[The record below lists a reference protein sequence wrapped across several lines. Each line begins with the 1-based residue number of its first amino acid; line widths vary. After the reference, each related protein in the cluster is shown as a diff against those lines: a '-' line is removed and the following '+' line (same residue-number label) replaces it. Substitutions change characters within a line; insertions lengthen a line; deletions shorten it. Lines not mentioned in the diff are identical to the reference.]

1 MTKEEILDKLKD
13 ERHDVWALGDH
24 LDYFD
29 GYASTVLNAMEAYSD
44 QQNKELK
51 EIVLQLQKDFV
62 LKIEEIK
69 NINQHENNNK
79 T

>member
-1 MTKEEILDKLKD
+1 MSEEEYEITVTDFINLAANNILLDRTRIETGKANFRLAKE
-13 ERHDVWALGDH
+13 
-24 LDYFD
+24 
-29 GYASTVLNAMEAYSD
+29 YSD

-69 NINQHENNNK
+69 NNNTHENNNK